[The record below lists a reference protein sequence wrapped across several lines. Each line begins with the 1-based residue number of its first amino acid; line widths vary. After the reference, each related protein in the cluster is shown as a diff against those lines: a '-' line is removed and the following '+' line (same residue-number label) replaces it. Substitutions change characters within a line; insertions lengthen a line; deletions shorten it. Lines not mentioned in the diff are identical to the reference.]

1 MTKFFPRVVT
11 SVCVVILAAWAPL
24 LDAALA
30 PKRSVLDNGLVLL
43 TSQQRSLPM
52 VSIELLIE
60 AGSRYDNEEGVA
72 NLVARLLTYGTKR
85 RSAPQISDT
94 VDFIGASLSASCGE
108 DAASVSLTIL
118 KKDLATGLDLL
129 ADILTASTFPQEE
142 IDRQKQAVIAGIK
155 AREESPGSIAQRRF
169 AAALYP
175 QSPYGRPVEGNEAS
189 VKAISQA
196 SLQEFYQ
203 RFYRPNRAIM
213 AVVGDISQEELIQ
226 ALDQSLRS
234 WTKGEP
240 RGQPLVPSTIGE
252 AQVIRINKDLTQA
265 NIILGQ
271 QGISRENPDYYAI
284 QVMNCI
290 LGGGG
295 FSSRAMDAIRNERGL
310 AYSVYSYFSAERS
323 RGIFELVMQ
332 TKNETALEA
341 IRLAQTEIRR
351 IREESVTDQELS
363 DAKDYLIGS
372 FPLRLDT
379 NRRVASFLVQVEFYQ
394 LGLDYPERYSDL
406 IRKVTR
412 EDVERVARQYLD
424 PEKLI
429 TVVVGNQKKIGEN

>member
-1 MTKFFPRVVT
+1 MTRFFPWVVT

-30 PKRSVLDNGLVLL
+30 PKRSILDNGLVLL

-85 RSAPQISDT
+85 RSALQISDT

-213 AVVGDISQEELIQ
+213 AVVGDISQDELIR
-226 ALDQSLRS
+226 ALNQSLRS

-240 RGQPLVPSTIGE
+240 RGNPLVPSTIGE
-252 AQVIRINKDLTQA
+252 AQVIRVNKDLTQA

-323 RGIFELVMQ
+323 RGSFELVMQ

-412 EDVERVARQYLD
+412 EDVERVARQYLH